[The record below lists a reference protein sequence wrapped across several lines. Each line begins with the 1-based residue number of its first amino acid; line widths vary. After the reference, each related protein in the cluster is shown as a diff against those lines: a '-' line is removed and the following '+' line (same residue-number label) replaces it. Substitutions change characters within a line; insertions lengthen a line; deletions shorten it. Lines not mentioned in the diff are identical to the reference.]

1 MNWSFVLSNAITLAC
16 IYGTL
21 AIGISVTWSSL
32 GLVNMAYGFIF
43 ALSGYGA
50 WLASVNIS
58 TNPAIVMAA
67 GILTGGAGGLIVC
80 LIAFIPI
87 HDKPSFPL
95 RALIA
100 TLAISLVGNQAL
112 LWYFGPRAK
121 SLPRLFGNWN
131 ADILG
136 VIVTSDKLGA
146 SISAIVLLTA
156 ILLWMR
162 SSRRGLEIRAMMMNP
177 HAASIVG
184 IGVRRT
190 GFYVMALTGS
200 LAGLAAVL
208 LAQTYY
214 VAPFSGITPMI
225 KGLSIALVGGLGSV
239 PGAIIGAAV
248 LGLNE
253 ALTSTLL
260 GGQYVLITQFLLIIL
275 VLLVRPRGIA
285 GILDKAREA

>member
-58 TNPAIVMAA
+58 INPAIVMAA

-100 TLAISLVGNQAL
+100 IRYQMAQDRAIFN
-112 LWYFGPRAK
+112 
-121 SLPRLFGNWN
+121 
-131 ADILG
+131 
-136 VIVTSDKLGA
+136 
-146 SISAIVLLTA
+146 
-156 ILLWMR
+156 
-162 SSRRGLEIRAMMMNP
+162 
-177 HAASIVG
+177 
-184 IGVRRT
+184 
-190 GFYVMALTGS
+190 
-200 LAGLAAVL
+200 
-208 LAQTYY
+208 
-214 VAPFSGITPMI
+214 
-225 KGLSIALVGGLGSV
+225 
-239 PGAIIGAAV
+239 
-248 LGLNE
+248 
-253 ALTSTLL
+253 
-260 GGQYVLITQFLLIIL
+260 
-275 VLLVRPRGIA
+275 
-285 GILDKAREA
+285 

>member
-21 AIGISVTWSSL
+21 AIGISLTWSSL
-32 GLVNMAYGFIF
+32 GLINMAYGFIF

-50 WLASVNIS
+50 WLASTAIGPY
-58 TNPAIVMAA
+58 PAVVMAA
-67 GILTGGAGGLIVC
+67 GIVTGACGGLIVC
-80 LIAFIPI
+80 LLAFIPI
-87 HDKPSFPL
+87 HDKPNFTL

-100 TLAISLVGNQAL
+100 TLAISLIGNQSL

-121 SLPRLFGNWN
+121 SLPHLFGNWN
-131 ADILG
+131 ADIFG
-136 VIVTSDKLGA
+136 VVVTSDKLGA
-146 SISAIVLLTA
+146 SASAIVLLTL
-156 ILLWMR
+156 ILLWMK

-200 LAGLAAVL
+200 LAGLASVL

-239 PGAIIGAAV
+239 PGAVIGAV
-248 LGLNE
+248 MLGINE

-285 GILDKAREA
+285 GLLDKAREA